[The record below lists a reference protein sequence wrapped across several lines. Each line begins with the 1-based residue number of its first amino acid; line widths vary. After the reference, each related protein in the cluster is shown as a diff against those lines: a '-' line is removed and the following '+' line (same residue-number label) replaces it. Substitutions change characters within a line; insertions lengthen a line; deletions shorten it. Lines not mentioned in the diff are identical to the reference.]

1 MIRFF
6 SIISLFLLSS
16 SECSFQRATT
26 TSHTLSLQELEPEG
40 GNNVMNNQVSREFC
54 QYTDFR
60 WTSCICDKGIMIGGR
75 RLVNKLT
82 EDCVPAI
89 KVIELPCD
97 KSSCNQK
104 LLSTSEGVACPS
116 LSNIDGVCNPYKDF
130 LADVMAKSFDSC
142 RVFCEVMVDCT
153 FFVLDENN
161 NRCKLYK
168 GSKICGKDSPGVITG
183 LAGFDSNPCTDCKV
197 GTWGSLSECVEA
209 KNVDKNNPGCGQATR
224 ERVTKG
230 VTGVECPYKIE
241 TWTCSLPGQTC
252 NMKTELSDI
261 YLKYEKDDDYDDDDN
276 LESYRMLEISLIFAG
291 IVTGILIFM
300 PTTLLFPKIGVF
312 FFGRRL
318 YCLLSGNE
326 LNFTSNIDEDNTAN
340 IEDDYD
346 EWEEDA
352 DIEYETEFTLDSR

>member
-6 SIISLFLLSS
+6 FLNFLLFFYNSH
-16 SECSFQRATT
+16 CSLQRAST
-26 TSHTLSLQELEPEG
+26 TSQALSLQELEPESS
-40 GNNVMNNQVSREFC
+40 NNVIENQVQREFC

-60 WTSCICDKGIMIGGR
+60 WTSCICEKGIMVGGR
-75 RLVNKLT
+75 RLVDKSM

-89 KVIELPCD
+89 KIIELPCD
-97 KSSCNQK
+97 KSSCDQK

-116 LSNIDGVCNPYKDF
+116 LFNIDGVCNPDKDF

-168 GSKICGKDSPGVITG
+168 GNRICGKDAPGIITG

-197 GTWGSLSECVEA
+197 GTWGSLSECIEA
-209 KNVDKNNPGCGQATR
+209 KNVDKNNPECGQATR

-230 VTGVECPYKIE
+230 VTGIECPYKIE
-241 TWTCSLPGQTC
+241 TWTCSLPGRTC

-261 YLKYEKDDDYDDDDN
+261 YLKSEKDDGDDESDF
-276 LESYRMLEISLIFAG
+276 ESYRMLEISLIFAG
-291 IVTGILIFM
+291 IVTGILIFV
-300 PTTLLFPKIGVF
+300 PTSLIFPKIGIF
-312 FFGRRL
+312 FFGKKL
-318 YCLLSGNE
+318 HCLLSGSE
-326 LNFTSNIDEDNTAN
+326 LNYTSNTDEVNTEN

-346 EWEEDA
+346 EWED
-352 DIEYETEFTLDSR
+352 DGNIEYETEFTLDNR